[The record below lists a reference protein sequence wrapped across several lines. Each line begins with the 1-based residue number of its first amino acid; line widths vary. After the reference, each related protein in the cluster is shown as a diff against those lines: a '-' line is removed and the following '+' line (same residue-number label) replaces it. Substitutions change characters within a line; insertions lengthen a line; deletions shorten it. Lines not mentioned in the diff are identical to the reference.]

1 MRDKKLIQFY
11 LTTECNSRCKTCSIW
26 KSGHKNVQE
35 LPYDLVSR
43 ICIDNRDSDFVLGGG
58 EFTLYSQ
65 KYDLLDKLNK
75 EGINYTI
82 LSNAIN
88 LKSLKD
94 VIEKYDIQNLTM
106 SCDGINHD
114 EIRGV
119 VGSGNLYNIGY
130 IIDKYRDKI
139 PNIKLSYTYSWFNQ
153 STFEEDMDFIKNVLG
168 FDKVYFCI
176 AQNMDLLKTG
186 TEAIIPTNLE
196 NVLKR
201 KDMLY
206 DKDIVYIESVLNGEK
221 KKCDSTNSVFTVY
234 SNGDIVRCQSFMSK
248 DVLGNIY
255 KDDFNSV
262 IDKIDRNFDCP
273 YDEKCNLLCQRRYD

>member
-26 KSGHKNVQE
+26 KSGHSNIQE
-35 LPYDLVSR
+35 LPFDIVSD
-43 ICIDNRDSDFVLGGG
+43 ICIKNKNSDFVLGGG

-88 LKSLKD
+88 LTLLKD

-106 SCDGINHD
+106 SCDGLNHD

-119 VGSGNLYNIGY
+119 VGSGNLYNICY
-130 IIDKYRDKI
+130 IIGKYRDKI

-153 STFEEDMDFIKNVLG
+153 FTFEQDMDFIKYTLG

-206 DKDIVYIESVLNGEK
+206 DKDLRYIENLVKGEK
-221 KKCDSTNSVFTVY
+221 KQCDSTSSVFTIY

-262 IDKIDRNFDCP
+262 IDKVDRNFDCP